1 MNCLTDSVIIL
12 FISLSGSYFSYFI
25 PNFSNLS
32 LLPSLMII
40 AKVVLFFDL
49 SKQPNFYLLNISVVI
64 LFSISFILL

>member
-1 MNCLTDSVIIL
+1 MNCLTDSFIIL

-32 LLPSLMII
+32 LLPSLIII

-49 SKQPNFYLLNISVVI
+49 SK
-64 LFSISFILL
+64 